1 MAGQADFRF
10 WGRLSKL
17 VAGAAGETAIAYR
30 FRGSPAV
37 KDSIEALGLPHTEVD
52 MIVIFGR
59 SVGFDYRLQADD
71 QVEVF
76 PFGGEVARGGEV
88 HLSPPLPDNPMF
100 ILDVHLG
107 KLARRLR
114 MLGFDCRYR
123 NDYTDSQVIELA
135 QAEGLIILTRD
146 RGILKHACVRQGY
159 LIGSDQVDEQVLE
172 VLDRYRLG
180 NKICPL
186 YRCPRC
192 NGLLKPVAKKEIMH
206 RLLPKTAQYYQNF
219 RQCHSC
225 RQLYWQGSHYLKIE
239 RWIRKIEAAAKQ

>member
-10 WGRLSKL
+10 CGRLAKQ
-17 VAGAAGETAIAYR
+17 VAGAGGGTAIAYR

-52 MIVIFGR
+52 MILVAGR

-71 QVEVF
+71 RVEVL
-76 PFGGEVARGGEV
+76 PFGGEAARGGDV
-88 HLSPPLPDNPMF
+88 HLSPPLLDNPLF

-123 NDYTDSQVIELA
+123 NDYTDPQVIELA

-146 RGILKHACVRQGY
+146 RGILKHARVRQGY
-159 LIGSDQVDEQVLE
+159 LVGSDQVDEQVLE

-180 NKICPL
+180 RKICPL
-186 YRCPRC
+186 YRCPCC
-192 NGLLKPVAKKEIMH
+192 NGLLKSVAKEEIMH
-206 RLLPKTAQYYQNF
+206 RLLPKTAQYYHDF
-219 RQCHSC
+219 RQCRSC
-225 RQLYWQGSHYLKIE
+225 RQLYWQGSHYLKIK
-239 RWIRKIEAAAKQ
+239 RWIRGLVAAAEE

>member
-17 VAGAAGETAIAYR
+17 VAGACGETAIAYR